1 MSRRRRPR
9 SWHRRARSRM
19 RARSCSTQRAM
30 ISSSARGAMAPDG
43 DTPARADAWRPAD
56 LAFVPPP
63 GRASGAPDPVT
74 DAYTLGF
81 EEGFHEGEMAEQARL
96 QAARRAAE
104 EALDVIRVNEERWSD
119 SISENI
125 VALAVA
131 VARHVVDRE
140 LALDPG
146 IVEHIVSKAIA
157 AFPIDQPVRVR
168 VNPNDLAVLDAA
180 GLTAGDG
187 LDAEQRP
194 AHWIADAQ
202 INTGG
207 CVVEGR
213 DRIVDGRVDT
223 ALERVYRRLAH
234 QHA

>member
-1 MSRRRRPR
+1 
-9 SWHRRARSRM
+9 
-19 RARSCSTQRAM
+19 M
-30 ISSSARGAMAPDG
+30 ISSSARRATALDAGE
-43 DTPARADAWRPAD
+43 PARADAWHPAD

-63 GRASGAPDPVT
+63 ERAPSAPDPVT
-74 DAYTLGF
+74 DAYALGF
-81 EEGFHEGEMAEQARL
+81 EEGFHEGELAEQTRL

-104 EALDVIRVNEERWSD
+104 DALDVIRANEERWSD

-146 IVEHIVSKAIA
+146 IVEHIVSRAIA

-187 LDAEQRP
+187 MDGAEQRP

-202 INTGG
+202 VKSGG

-234 QHA
+234 QNA

>member
-1 MSRRRRPR
+1 M
-9 SWHRRARSRM
+9 
-19 RARSCSTQRAM
+19 
-30 ISSSARGAMAPDG
+30 
-43 DTPARADAWRPAD
+43 
-56 LAFVPPP
+56 
-63 GRASGAPDPVT
+63 PDPVA
-74 DAYTLGF
+74 DAYALGF
-81 EEGFHEGEMAEQARL
+81 EEGYHEGELAEQARL

-104 EALDVIRVNEERWSD
+104 DALDVIRANEERWSD

-140 LALDPG
+140 LALDPT
-146 IVEHIVSKAIA
+146 IVAHIVSQAIT

-180 GLTAGDG
+180 GLTAADG
-187 LDAEQRP
+187 LGGAVQRP
-194 AHWIADAQ
+194 AHWIADAHVH
-202 INTGG
+202 TGG

>member
-1 MSRRRRPR
+1 MK
-9 SWHRRARSRM
+9 
-19 RARSCSTQRAM
+19 
-30 ISSSARGAMAPDG
+30 SSSTRHATAPDVG
-43 DTPARADAWRPAD
+43 ELARADAWHPAD
-56 LAFVPPP
+56 LAFVPLP
-63 GRASGAPDPVT
+63 GSASSVPDPVA
-74 DAYTLGF
+74 DAYALGF
-81 EEGFHEGEMAEQARL
+81 EEGFHEGELAEQARL
-96 QAARRAAE
+96 RAARRATE
-104 EALDVIRVNEERWSD
+104 DALDVIRANEERWSD

-125 VALAVA
+125 AALAVA

-146 IVEHIVSKAIA
+146 IVEQIVSKAIV

-187 LDAEQRP
+187 MDGAERRP

-202 INTGG
+202 VKSGG

-234 QHA
+234 QNA

>member
-1 MSRRRRPR
+1 
-9 SWHRRARSRM
+9 
-19 RARSCSTQRAM
+19 
-30 ISSSARGAMAPDG
+30 MAPDAG
-43 DTPARADAWRPAD
+43 APARADAWSPAD
-56 LAFVPPP
+56 LAIAPPP
-63 GRASGAPDPVT
+63 GRASNVPDPVAE
-74 DAYTLGF
+74 AYALGF
-81 EEGFHEGEMAEQARL
+81 EEGFHEGEQAEQARL

-104 EALDVIRVNEERWSD
+104 DALDVIRANEERWSD

-146 IVEHIVSKAIA
+146 IVEHIVSRAIA

-180 GLTAGDG
+180 GLTAADG
-187 LDAEQRP
+187 MDGTAQRP

-202 INTGG
+202 VKSGG

-234 QHA
+234 QNA

>member
-1 MSRRRRPR
+1 
-9 SWHRRARSRM
+9 
-19 RARSCSTQRAM
+19 
-30 ISSSARGAMAPDG
+30 MAPG
-43 DTPARADAWRPAD
+43 AGEPARADAWHPTD

-63 GRASGAPDPVT
+63 GSASSVSDPVA
-74 DAYTLGF
+74 DAYALGF
-81 EEGFHEGEMAEQARL
+81 EEGYHEGELAEQARL

-104 EALDVIRVNEERWSD
+104 DALDVIRANEERWSD

-140 LALDPG
+140 LALDPT
-146 IVEHIVSKAIA
+146 IVAHIVSQAIT
-157 AFPIDQPVRVR
+157 AFPIDQPVRIR

-180 GLTAGDG
+180 GLTAADG
-187 LDAEQRP
+187 LGSVAQRP
-194 AHWIADAQ
+194 AHWIADAHVHA
-202 INTGG
+202 GG

-223 ALERVYRRLAH
+223 ALERVYRRLTH
-234 QHA
+234 QNA